1 MEKLSSRDHA
11 TCLLM
16 TTNLY
21 PLKHSFILVG
31 AFETGQGRG
40 ELARSG

>member
-1 MEKLSSRDHA
+1 MKKLSSRDHA
-11 TCLLM
+11 ICLLM
-16 TTNLY
+16 TTNLP

-31 AFETGQGRG
+31 AFEAGQGRG